1 MKAKSRFLLCFGL
14 VTFAAVVASMAQPPT
29 PPGAPCCWPPIPTAK
44 KLVNWWPFD
53 EPAGTTSADFAGS
66 VNNIGTDHGAI
77 PRPGG
82 SVSRSLQLQG
92 AQWVQVANGN
102 EVNFLGSCSN
112 NNAQPGTIAF
122 WINTTSGTGVKT
134 VLDKREASSNFLRGY
149 SIFLWNGRI
158 GFQMA
163 TGAGNLSCNAP
174 GSACSNFIASSL
186 PSVANGSWH
195 FVAISFSR
203 CNSPTGLFYVDGVTA
218 PFTPRIGDLS
228 NSSDLFL
235 GRLAPALGANYFTGR
250 VDELMYFKY
259 AYTKADLDSIYNN
272 KCQGKCLM

>member
-1 MKAKSRFLLCFGL
+1 M
-14 VTFAAVVASMAQPPT
+14 
-29 PPGAPCCWPPIPTAK
+29 
-44 KLVNWWPFD
+44 
-53 EPAGTTSADFAGS
+53 
-66 VNNIGTDHGAI
+66 NNIGTDHGAI

-112 NNAQPGTIAF
+112 
-122 WINTTSGTGVKT
+122 
-134 VLDKREASSNFLRGY
+134 
-149 SIFLWNGRI
+149 
-158 GFQMA
+158 
-163 TGAGNLSCNAP
+163 
-174 GSACSNFIASSL
+174 
-186 PSVANGSWH
+186 
-195 FVAISFSR
+195 
-203 CNSPTGLFYVDGVTA
+203 
-218 PFTPRIGDLS
+218 GDLS